1 MKTIRVSQMRDI
13 IILRT
18 RWHATFLCLS
28 SLPDLSVVSVPLDYK
43 VAKGKDWS
51 RAFPPLP
58 GHLKKHAV
66 CLHQSLLIDCLSVAS
81 SLHWNSS
88 SSLRKGLPSGVPARG
103 KTTHPSR
110 QFPHSPETL
119 FELALLTGFP
129 FCFLLAF
136 LSFPFEVNKYFKK
149 KESSVALL
157 FCLIYIFRPKDY
169 IFPPKRSCWPSSKN
183 AFLKKKK
190 VYFTC
195 CKYQEILIRMW
206 KFRFCFSL
214 IPFLSF

>member
-58 GHLKKHAV
+58 GHLEKHAV

-190 VYFTC
+190 
-195 CKYQEILIRMW
+195 
-206 KFRFCFSL
+206 SL
-214 IPFLSF
+214 FYVLQIPGNSY